1 MQQII
6 GIKQVLQHLEDGLTR
21 DEIAELYSIT
31 KAECKAMFKHPQLLG
46 KKTKKK
52 PSFRLVEDATLNI
65 EVIQPELVKAENLKV
80 EKEVEEFIKDE
91 TLSVPVVAEEEEEP
105 IVVEQAAWGETRL
118 PVEAEETAE
127 EDKAEE
133 PESVPEVEETVEEV
147 EAEAEPEEEKEIP
160 TIAEEQA
167 KAEW

>member
-21 DEIAELYSIT
+21 DEIAEIYGIT
-31 KAECKAMFKHPQLLG
+31 KAECKIMFKNPALLG

-65 EVIQPELVKAENLKV
+65 EVIQPELVKADNLKI
-80 EKEVEEFIKDE
+80 EKDVEEFIKDE
-91 TLSVPVVAEEEEEP
+91 TLSVPVVTEEVEEP
-105 IVVEQAAWGETRL
+105 VVVKQSNWGETRL
-118 PVEAEETAE
+118 PIETEEE
-127 EDKAEE
+127 EEAEE
-133 PESVPEVEETVEEV
+133 PESVPEAVEVVEEV
-147 EAEAEPEEEKEIP
+147 VAEAEPEEEKEIP

>member
-21 DEIAELYSIT
+21 DEIAEVYGIT
-31 KAECKAMFKHPQLLG
+31 KAECKIMFKNPALLG

-65 EVIQPELVKAENLKV
+65 EVIQPELVKADNLKI
-80 EKEVEEFIKDE
+80 EKDVEEFIKDE
-91 TLSVPVVAEEEEEP
+91 TLSVPVVAEEVEEP
-105 IVVEQAAWGETRL
+105 VVVEQSNWGETRL
-118 PVEAEETAE
+118 PIEAEEE
-127 EDKAEE
+127 EEAEE
-133 PESVPEVEETVEEV
+133 PESVPEAVEVVEEV
-147 EAEAEPEEEKEIP
+147 VAEAEPEEEKEIP

>member
-6 GIKQVLQHLEDGLTR
+6 GIKQVLQHLEDGLSR
-21 DEIAELYSIT
+21 DEIAEHYNIT
-31 KAECKAMFKHPQLLG
+31 KAECKNMFKHPQLLG

-52 PSFRLVEDATLNI
+52 PSFRLVDDATLNI
-65 EVIQPELVKAENLKV
+65 EVIQPELVKAENLKI
-80 EKEVEEFIKDE
+80 EKDVEEFIKDE
-91 TLSVPVVAEEEEEP
+91 TLSVPVVAEEVEEP
-105 IVVEQAAWGETRL
+105 VVVEQAAWGETRL
-118 PVEAEETAE
+118 PVETEE
-127 EDKAEE
+127 EDDAEE

-147 EAEAEPEEEKEIP
+147 EAESEPEEEKEIP